1 MDRRNFIQLGFA
13 GIGSTIVAPRLV
25 IASASEQS
33 MAGGGTTPPMHLA
46 AGARKYRRIL
56 QMSKSEKGKTEQ

>member
-25 IASASEQS
+25 IASASEKWLYPDFP
-33 MAGGGTTPPMHLA
+33 T
-46 AGARKYRRIL
+46 
-56 QMSKSEKGKTEQ
+56 SELR